1 MDQELEKIT
10 GLFADA
16 RDPEDLFGTEPIV
29 LPRKVLAAQVQAR
42 YEALKRTTAAAYL
55 APDDNE
61 VARDFD
67 HRLEAFYR
75 QAQVRIEAG
84 AYNLQ
89 GRGHLVPLHYRSK
102 SFIVGSKRYYI
113 GPRFRQGDETILY
126 NGYLETEGVAL
137 GEVLLKVALTPE
149 TSPFMERE
157 ANALGLMRRE
167 EYRETAYL
175 PFPMD
180 RFEAGGRMGLVMRRV
195 DGFTLEEVRQ
205 HSLYRAG
212 VDQKDM
218 VWMLSRA
225 LAATGLAHRVG
236 VVHGR
241 IAPQHFLIDP
251 VTHLGM
257 IVGWG
262 GSVISPARSGQ
273 RLLAPLPT
281 FSAPEAAG
289 TNVGPWSD
297 VFSIGKTFLWLL
309 GGDPTTNTLPERVA
323 PRLAA
328 FLKNMLHEDP
338 YQRPEDCWQLLDTL
352 DRLKVELWGEKKWRV
367 FEMPPPNNVG

>member
-1 MDQELEKIT
+1 MDQELEKIA
-10 GLFADA
+10 GLLREA

-29 LPRKVLAAQVQAR
+29 LPRKVLAEQACKR
-42 YEALKRTTAAAYL
+42 YDGWKRITSATYL
-55 APDDNE
+55 SPDDND
-61 VARDFD
+61 VAQDLDR
-67 HRLEAFYR
+67 RLETLYR
-75 QAQVRIEAG
+75 QAQIRIEAG

-89 GRGHLVPLHYRSK
+89 GRGQLVPMHDRSK
-102 SFIVGSKRYYI
+102 FFDVGGKRYYI
-113 GPRFRQGDETILY
+113 GSRFRQGDETTLY
-126 NGYLETEGVAL
+126 NGYLERDGVVL
-137 GEVLLKVALTPE
+137 GEVLLKVALSPE

-157 ANALGLMRRE
+157 ANALALMRKE

-180 RFEAGGRMGLVMRRV
+180 RFDAGGRMGSVMRRV
-195 DGFTLEEVRQ
+195 DGFNLREVRQ
-205 HSLYRAG
+205 DPLHRTG
-212 VDQKDM
+212 VKAKDM

-225 LAATGLAHRVG
+225 LAGAGLAHRYG

-241 IAPQHFLIDP
+241 ISPEHVVIDP

-273 RLLAPLPT
+273 RLLAPIPT
-281 FSAPEAAG
+281 FSAPEAAQA
-289 TNVGPWSD
+289 TIGPWSD

-309 GGDPTTNTLPERVA
+309 GGDPATDTLPEQIE

-328 FLKNMLHEDP
+328 FLRNMVNIDP

-367 FEMPPPNNVG
+367 FEMPTPNRIG